1 VTAGKRYLIGF
12 AMAGIIG
19 AVLVAVMSPSL
30 QREVAWGVVIGLL
43 VQVPLGWW
51 TLRSIGTE
59 RFQLAWVAGMIIRL
73 AIVAITGLV
82 LVPAFGWRM
91 VPTLGA
97 LVTTVLL
104 LLLVEV
110 VTAAQEH
117 SGIKGR

>member
-1 VTAGKRYLIGF
+1 
-12 AMAGIIG
+12 MAGITG

-82 LVPAFGWRM
+82 LVPAFGWPM

-97 LVTTVLL
+97 LLATMLL